1 MKVRKKVWTTA
12 MTATMA
18 GAILA
23 AGGSRAEETETTKMS
38 DVLVT
43 ATRTPVD
50 PATVGSSVSVVTS
63 EEITARS
70 LTTVT
75 EALRTVP
82 GVTVVSQSGGG
93 SIASVFIRG
102 HNSNQTKVMLNGV
115 KLNSN
120 AGGGYDFSNLVVDD
134 IDRIEVVRGPQSALY
149 GSDSVGGV
157 INIITKTPE
166 HGVHGSAEVAMGVE
180 GYRRS
185 ALEVSAAN
193 DIGYVRAGYSYTTLD
208 ANSVALEENG
218 NPEEDGWESHDFS
231 FGAGATFLEDGKV
244 DFSLN
249 YLEDWSELDGFDFVT
264 FLPADDDNYE
274 QDRQTLV
281 LGLNISKPI
290 TDVYT
295 QSFSFGYT
303 RDEVVGT
310 DEDNAANDYDIESK
324 NFQFGAQADF
334 FVGDS
339 DTLTV
344 GYDYERQSAESV
356 GSYDENLDINSVY
369 VQNHWIINEI
379 FSLTAGVR
387 YDDHETFGDET
398 TFRLAGTAVIPETET
413 KFHASYGTG
422 FKAPTLNDLYWP
434 VSAFTAGNPDL
445 EAETS
450 KSVDIGVTQPF
461 MDGRFEVDVTYFHS
475 SVDDLIQWA
484 ADPVTFVFTPDN
496 VSKADIDG
504 IEVSARLQV
513 TEDLDVSAQYT
524 YTDAE
529 DDATGDQLA
538 RRGRHNA
545 SGTISYDFLD
555 DRANASVTVM
565 HVGTRYDD
573 AANTT
578 ELDPYTRVDFA
589 ARYDVTENLRVFLRV
604 ENLFDEDYV
613 ETDGYDINGC
623 YWYAGLRCS
632 F

>member
-23 AGGSRAEETETTKMS
+23 AVGSRAEETETTKMS

-70 LTTVT
+70 LATVT

-218 NPEEDGWESHDFS
+218 NPEEDGWESHNFS
-231 FGAGATFLEDGKV
+231 FGAGATFLEDGQV

-310 DEDNAANDYDIESK
+310 DEDNSANDYDIQSK
-324 NFQFGAQADF
+324 NFQFGAKGDI
-334 FVGDS
+334 FVTDN

-545 SGTISYDFLD
+545 SGTVSYDFLD

>member
-23 AGGSRAEETETTKMS
+23 AVGSRAEETETTKMS